1 MEKEKQIEQLRKLR
15 DKSELLRNAHSLL
28 CAKNK
33 SSSKILHGLILISS
47 CIVAILTFADHEDF
61 LVILNNLTD
70 DLYKVGVGILASLV
84 FILTVLE
91 EFLNLNSK
99 ASSHESAVKQ
109 LTTFIR
115 SADALEKKK
124 EFHNEDIKRLTTQYT
139 IINENIPLI
148 PDKTFFKAKQQLKRK
163 IYISKTLDNKPFI
176 PIWIIKLTYFY
187 DQSSGYLFRKN
198 KKNDK

>member
-1 MEKEKQIEQLRKLR
+1 MEKEKQIERLRKLR

-28 CAKNK
+28 CAKYK
-33 SSSKILHGLILISS
+33 SSSKILHGLILVSS
-47 CIVAILTFADHEDF
+47 SIVAILTFADYDDF
-61 LVILNNLTD
+61 LVILNKLTD
-70 DLYKVGVGILASLV
+70 DIYKVVVGIMASIV

-124 EFHNEDIKRLTTQYT
+124 EIYNEDLEGLTTQYT
-139 IINENIPLI
+139 MINENIPLI

-163 IYISKTLDNKPFI
+163 IHISKTLDNKPFI
-176 PIWIIKLTYFY
+176 PIWIIRLIYLY
-187 DQSSGYLFRKN
+187 DQSSGYLFRRN
-198 KKNDK
+198 KKNGK